1 MTRFNFMFNIIIT
14 GPQGSGK
21 GTQAKFLA
29 EELNLEHIEA
39 GRLLRGLVDA
49 GGVLGKKISEY
60 LLAGTL
66 VPTPIL
72 INEVLKPR
80 LEQVAQER
88 GIVFDG
94 IPRRLVEAL
103 ALEEMIAL
111 IGRKITHVFYIQIS
125 EEETYLRLGKRLTC
139 RKCNQPLIAGVDV
152 GGVAD
157 QCPHC
162 GGELYQREDDT
173 KKSIQKRLEVFQKET
188 MLVIEHFRGKS
199 LVHTINGA
207 QSIPKVHQDIMAVMN
222 NA

>member
-1 MTRFNFMFNIIIT
+1 
-14 GPQGSGK
+14 
-21 GTQAKFLA
+21 
-29 EELNLEHIEA
+29 
-39 GRLLRGLVDA
+39 
-49 GGVLGKKISEY
+49 
-60 LLAGTL
+60 
-66 VPTPIL
+66 
-72 INEVLKPR
+72 
-80 LEQVAQER
+80 
-88 GIVFDG
+88 
-94 IPRRLVEAL
+94 
-103 ALEEMIAL
+103 
-111 IGRKITHVFYIQIS
+111 
-125 EEETYLRLGKRLTC
+125 

>member
-1 MTRFNFMFNIIIT
+1 MFNIIIT

-21 GTQAKFLA
+21 GTQAKLLA

-39 GRLLRGLVDA
+39 GRLLRELVEA
-49 GGVLGKKISEY
+49 GGALGEKINQY

-80 LEQVAQER
+80 LEQVAQGR

-103 ALEEMIAL
+103 ALEEMLAL
-111 IGRKITHVFYIQIS
+111 LGRKVTHVFYVQIS

-152 GGVAD
+152 KNIQD

-162 GGELYQREDDT
+162 KGELYQREDDQ
-173 KKSIQKRLEVFQKET
+173 KMAIKKRLEVFRKET
-188 MLVIEHFRGKS
+188 MPVIEHFRQKN
-199 LVHTINGA
+199 LVRVINGA
-207 QSIPKVHQDIMAVMN
+207 QSIPKVHQDILAVMN
-222 NA
+222 GEI